1 LKLFDFLALIES
13 EQYSILFS
21 KGTVVAERQEKPVH
35 KKLYSLN
42 NFFVELHIHY
52 GTEEILFKKVFKDG
66 ELLDSYLNQFTISTY
81 KNL

>member
-1 LKLFDFLALIES
+1 LKLFHFLALIES

>member
-1 LKLFDFLALIES
+1 LKLIDFLALNEN
-13 EQYSILFS
+13 EQYTILFS

-42 NFFVELHIHY
+42 TFFVELHIHY

-66 ELLDSYLNQFTISTY
+66 ELLDSYLNLFTISTT
-81 KNL
+81 KKL